1 MAINVDVRL
10 SPGWWMD
17 RLFRQLSDHK
27 RYNRLE
33 DLYQRYRGN
42 PPLPEGAEA
51 ARELFTAF
59 QKKSRTNYAELAV
72 AAVSERMRPVGF
84 RTAVDSDETGD
95 DDAREIWNRAR
106 MNIVAADVHD
116 MMLNMGEA
124 YVIVGLMD
132 EDHGVPVV
140 TAEDPRFVVG
150 EPDPM
155 NPYKLRAALK
165 FLRDDIEGEDR
176 AYLFLPGEVWVARRD
191 SPYTYVGAPGGIN
204 FTEGQYVPPRAG
216 SMGPMGWNPQNWSW
230 IPERSGTL
238 GHDQM
243 CVIPFF
249 NKDRMGEYEKHI
261 DILDRINYQT
271 LSRLCTAALQAFKQ
285 RAIETKLDPN
295 DPNGGGLAEEDED
308 GNEIDYSQV
317 FTSDPAAIWMLPPG
331 ATIWESS
338 TADLRQILEV
348 NKDDVM
354 NFAAVTRTPMYYLN
368 PGGANQ
374 SADGAAMQKESLLFK
389 AGDRIDRASPQWA
402 MAMALIF
409 LVMQQPERADL
420 SKLQTLWASPQ
431 RLSLSE
437 KATAASQVKDIIPW
451 RSLMTYVFDFDPD
464 TVERME
470 SEREEEE
477 LAKMQRMMLLQDQ
490 QEQRDQQ
497 QAAEGEASDADED
510 GPNQLG
516 STEGLTGGPRQISS
530 GQVPPAIAR

>member
-1 MAINVDVRL
+1 
-10 SPGWWMD
+10 MD

-59 QKKSRTNYAELAV
+59 QRKARTNYAELAV
-72 AAVSERMRPVGF
+72 AAIAERMRPVGF

-95 DDAREIWNRAR
+95 NDAREIWNRAR

-132 EDHGVPVV
+132 EDHGVPIV

-191 SPYTYVGAPGGIN
+191 APYLQVGTPI
-204 FTEGQYVPPRAG
+204 
-216 SMGPMGWNPQNWSW
+216 GPMGWTPQSWSW
-230 IPERSGTL
+230 VADRSGTL
-238 GHDQM
+238 GHNQM
-243 CVIPFF
+243 AVIPFF

-285 RAIETKLDPN
+285 RAIETHAEA
-295 DPNGGGLAEEDED
+295 GGMDEEDED
-308 GNEIDYSQV
+308 GNEIDYSEV

-331 ATIWESS
+331 AKIWEST

-374 SADGAAMQKESLLFK
+374 SADGAAQQRESLLFK
-389 AGDRIDRASPQWA
+389 TGDRIDRASPQWA
-402 MAMALIF
+402 LTMAMIF
-409 LVMQQPERADL
+409 LVMNQSERADL

-431 RLSLSE
+431 RLSLAE
-437 KATAASQVKDIIPW
+437 KASAASMVRDIIPW

-470 SEREEEE
+470 SEREEEQ
-477 LAKMQRMMLLQDQ
+477 LAALQRQQLLLDQ
-490 QEQRDQQ
+490 ASQG
-497 QAAEGEASDADED
+497 EGDEEED
-510 GPNQLG
+510 GDNPAQLG
-516 STEGLTGGPRQISS
+516 STEGLNGGSRDVQS
-530 GQVPPAIAR
+530 GSVPPQLAR